1 MKWKAWVTRQN
12 WREKMEIHARRIL
25 HRRMAQKSKR
35 EKKPGTGTRRRDS
48 DVAEKECGEGMPSR
62 KRRLNSVTATLHG
75 ATPSGS
81 SLLNDARKIF
91 TGCGR
96 WGLSGSDTV
105 EGWTRLPWNVVAR
118 IISIFTTLLFGQ
130 APGGRGER
138 YHGVTPSLPRRHRWT
153 GSAREAENLM
163 QSYVCVCVYFCP
175 KRRRVS
181 SPRLLVSERRVVERF
196 AGNMFR

>member
-1 MKWKAWVTRQN
+1 
-12 WREKMEIHARRIL
+12 MEIHARRIL

-48 DVAEKECGEGMPSR
+48 DVAEKGCGEGMPSR

-96 WGLSGSDTV
+96 
-105 EGWTRLPWNVVAR
+105 
-118 IISIFTTLLFGQ
+118 
-130 APGGRGER
+130 
-138 YHGVTPSLPRRHRWT
+138 
-153 GSAREAENLM
+153 
-163 QSYVCVCVYFCP
+163 
-175 KRRRVS
+175 
-181 SPRLLVSERRVVERF
+181 
-196 AGNMFR
+196 